1 MAGSNRKNFDSYLLP
16 TMKDIPPMTIIGVEN
31 PDIAGPL
38 GAKGIGEPAT
48 ELAAAAINNAV
59 SFALETR
66 FNKLP
71 LTLEQV
77 ILGYNLKKPVRQ
89 KRNDAGGGKTRSRCC
104 ASLTWK

>member
-1 MAGSNRKNFDSYLLP
+1 MKSENFDSYLLP
-16 TMKDIPPMTIIGVEN
+16 TIKDIPRITVIGVEN
-31 PDIAGPL
+31 PDLAGPY

-59 SFALETR
+59 SFALGRR

-77 ILGYNLKKPVRQ
+77 ILGFNLKSQPGR
-89 KRNDAGGGKTRSRCC
+89 
-104 ASLTWK
+104 AS